1 MSSSKWNLTRVQP
14 YGSCSS
20 SGDQA
25 MHATHGQ
32 TCQINLMGPCS
43 FRSACFGRRPWAH
56 ELRST
61 DHVRNIDER
70 AIARVNV
77 TTLRREGSLLILG
90 MPHRN
95 LMCPGLIGCPHS
107 ERHLMNC
114 SAGERNNRFQ
124 SKKFP
129 GPDTETLRFYLSW
142 LKPVNLLGGR
152 ASST

>member
-1 MSSSKWNLTRVQP
+1 
-14 YGSCSS
+14 
-20 SGDQA
+20 

-107 ERHLMNC
+107 ERRLMNC
-114 SAGERNNRFQ
+114 DFCGCRIVGSSDR
-124 SKKFP
+124 P
-129 GPDTETLRFYLSW
+129 
-142 LKPVNLLGGR
+142 NLPQGN
-152 ASST
+152 SSHVVQLHLTG